1 MKFIFLFIIISV
13 FYYNNKIIEGNENQD
28 SSSARCVPKNNT
40 DPNSVHQLCAE
51 LESQHPCIRENACE
65 WKVHV
70 SRSSDPD
77 GSVNESSSEGSETL
91 HTDSDS
97 GVTGGV
103 ESSTHIEGE
112 DDNKNTIII
121 VSLSLFAL
129 VIVGVMIYKFSQNA
143 EKPPLTPV
151 EPVS

>member
-1 MKFIFLFIIISV
+1 MKFIFLFIIIIV
-13 FYYNNKIIEGNENQD
+13 FYYNNKTIEGNENQD

-40 DPNSVHQLCAE
+40 DPNSVHQLCSG

-65 WKVHV
+65 WRVHV
-70 SRSSDPD
+70 SRSTDPD

-129 VIVGVMIYKFSQNA
+129 VISGVMIYKFS
-143 EKPPLTPV
+143 
-151 EPVS
+151 